1 MRDPSPP
8 PPYSQGSKDGSFME
22 TKALA
27 FKQPAVLHSM
37 LGKLADNIAD
47 YACYMVMPFHG
58 AAWPFY
64 FCVSCL
70 KFLETYR

>member
-1 MRDPSPP
+1 
-8 PPYSQGSKDGSFME
+8 ME